1 MSDPVLEVII
11 KLAETG
17 PEIDIPVTL
26 AVGGL
31 LISGRVIS
39 REDYMQENWLTA
51 SIEEGIKQALS
62 QIGFQ
67 IALVIRHKRLK
78 RPGLNSV
85 IVVFGL
91 FLDLSLVHGR
101 LVFIPQPLT
110 QKIPDKQIGCTVKNL
125 VFGKPDGI
133 QTDHIHETTKAGIR

>member
-1 MSDPVLEVII
+1 MSDPVLEVIV

-62 QIGFQ
+62 QIGEDAEADDGRRRYIHLRDVRYFSPGQ
-67 IALVIRHKRLK
+67 SPTPSVGTVTCRIALAYVSAFH
-78 RPGLNSV
+78 
-85 IVVFGL
+85 FG
-91 FLDLSLVHGR
+91 FLSLAEG
-101 LVFIPQPLT
+101 
-110 QKIPDKQIGCTVKNL
+110 
-125 VFGKPDGI
+125 
-133 QTDHIHETTKAGIR
+133 

>member
-1 MSDPVLEVII
+1 MSDPVLEVIV

-51 SIEEGIKQALS
+51 SIEEGIKQAMSETGEEAGNDNGHRRFIHLRDVRYFS
-62 QIGFQ
+62 PGQSPTPSVGTVTCR
-67 IALVIRHKRLK
+67 IALAHVSAFH
-78 RPGLNSV
+78 
-85 IVVFGL
+85 FG
-91 FLDLSLVHGR
+91 FLSLAEG
-101 LVFIPQPLT
+101 
-110 QKIPDKQIGCTVKNL
+110 
-125 VFGKPDGI
+125 
-133 QTDHIHETTKAGIR
+133 